1 MRRSSRSAA
10 IRSCFVL
17 WLVAAS
23 LSFPASAQ
31 LYTGS
36 ISGAVTDSSGAVLP
50 GAHVVAADVD
60 KGFKF
65 PGTTDGA
72 GHYLLRNI
80 PPATYNVSVEAAGF
94 EKERKD
100 GLVITI
106 NLNAEVNFTLKVGA
120 ASQTVEVK
128 TSAVELQTQDAVT
141 GQVIDRRAI
150 NNLPLVGRDVLQ
162 LTFLAPGIVSVAEA
176 SRNDEGFSG
185 VNFNSNGG
193 RNGTADVIMDGTS
206 ITNIEQNGGTNNVLR
221 NPPVDSI
228 EEFKVQQT
236 NFSAEFGFAGGTV
249 INAVTRSGSN
259 EFHGSLHEFWRN
271 QILDANDWF
280 SDATGVP
287 IQPLRRN
294 QFGGTFGGPIKKNKT
309 FFFFDYDGTRVRS
322 FTSNGGAVPTLC
334 ERGDASG
341 NCPIAAAHGGNAL
354 GDFEETCTQGT
365 DPVSGAP
372 LIFNASGQCIS
383 TSPGAGE
390 TALQGGAA
398 GQLWDP
404 FSGLSTVNTTGR
416 FSTRQTFVPFNN
428 LSTYSSSGLPGG
440 PGNLVDPLAAKLF
453 LLFPKPNL
461 ANSTPTNEGGSN
473 FSFSGVSPSSD
484 NTFDIKIDH
493 HFNDRNL
500 VSVKYSQDNFSS
512 NSPNCY
518 GDFADPCSV
527 SGPTTGHTY
536 LLAVNYTKTFSPNLL
551 MNVAYGGSRN
561 FSFTQGIGAN
571 LGSSQFQSDLNN
583 LFSLPGQTCS
593 ITAPS
598 VAACFG
604 AAGLEELPANLFNA
618 VPNISVGN
626 SNGGNGTYNSPGI
639 SGTFFAIRQGQDT
652 QSVADTVS
660 WLHGKHEF
668 KFGGETRLAQDNFVQ
683 PGAPAGQFNFSYYG
697 TAQFTDAGIDGTN
710 STGAPADGGD
720 DMASMLV
727 GVGDPTNGT
736 PPPAGCFNGTG
747 GCFRGFN
754 NSVSTQ
760 NWRYAGFV
768 NDNFHATPKLTLNL
782 GLRYELSMPRTERFN
797 RMEYLDPGKLS
808 AIQYNPAQ
816 LAMVN
821 SFNSTPLECVTY
833 NPCVGG
839 NPATT
844 PTALGIPSPTVLHG
858 AEVFVGTNGASRYNY
873 NPYYKGIQPRFGF
886 AWQLPNN
893 LGVVRGG
900 YGIFYD
906 APRSAAS
913 GTGPVGWDGFDIQPP
928 WITTNQS
935 AANVANQIPCGRLS
949 NPNANPTTGCNTPN
963 VTFPTPPGNTLGAFN
978 NLGFSANGPIPII
991 NSRIPYEQSW
1001 SLGIQKELPAKIL
1014 LDMNYIG
1021 KKGTHLYEGGFNT
1034 LQLLPRAFEQAALS
1048 GKLSPT
1054 DLAAIN
1060 GLSVANPFASPT
1072 PATCTSP
1079 TDPNYI
1085 CDPTSGEGSLVP
1097 QIGAT
1102 QLLSPFPQFAGF
1114 GGDAFPTA
1122 DSSYDALQV
1131 RAERAFANGLEFLVT
1146 YTWSKSIDNSS
1157 FQDFSNQFLG
1167 NGGGA
1172 ASRQDPYNPRG
1183 DRAVSVFD
1191 IPQVFQ
1197 VSYVYE
1203 LPIGRDKAFGSSMS
1217 PILNA
1222 IVGGWQTSGI
1232 WTVSDGRPLTLN
1244 GSVSAIPTYGQR
1256 PNLSAPL
1263 QRSSTSYQSLVN
1275 GLPNTSQAASYFSNP
1290 GVLSVPPAFTF
1301 GNAPRTTTSVLTPG
1315 TRNAELALFKE
1326 FPIARVHE
1334 GMRVEFRAEA
1344 TNALNHPQ
1352 FKAPNTD
1359 AASGTFG
1366 QIVPGG
1372 GFSPGSGLVTINSPR
1387 ELQLGLK
1394 VYF

>member
-1 MRRSSRSAA
+1 MSRSEGLLAVRSSLV
-10 IRSCFVL
+10 ICLVL
-17 WLVAAS
+17 AFCLP
-23 LSFPASAQ
+23 PASAQ

-36 ISGAVTDSSGAVLP
+36 IAGTVTDPSGAVVP
-50 GAHVVAADVD
+50 GAHIIATDVD

-72 GHYLLRNI
+72 GRYLLRNI
-80 PPATYNVSVEAAGF
+80 PPATYYVSVEASGF
-94 EKERKD
+94 VRQRKD
-100 GLVITI
+100 GVVITV
-106 NLNAEVNFTLKVGA
+106 NLNATVNFSLTVGA
-120 ASQTVEVK
+120 ASTTVEVK
-128 TSAVELQTQDAVT
+128 ASGVELQTQDAVT

-150 NNLPLVGRDVLQ
+150 NNLPLVGRDALQ

-176 SRNDEGFSG
+176 GHNDEGFSG

-193 RNGTADVIMDGTS
+193 RNGTADVLMDGTS

-221 NPPVDSI
+221 APPVDSI

-280 SDATGVP
+280 SDATGTP
-287 IQPLRRN
+287 KQPLRRN

-322 FTSNGGAVPTLC
+322 FTSSSGAVPTLC
-334 ERGDASG
+334 ERGDPSG

-354 GDFEETCTQGT
+354 GDFEETCTSQGFT
-365 DPVSGAP
+365 FDNTGLCSDPS
-372 LIFNASGQCIS
+372 
-383 TSPGAGE
+383 
-390 TALQGGAA
+390 
-398 GQLWDP
+398 GQLWDS
-404 FSGLSTVNTTGR
+404 FSGVSSNGVGGNGH
-416 FSTRQTFVPFNN
+416 FATRQTFIPFNN
-428 LSTYSSSGLPGG
+428 LSTYTSAGLPGG
-440 PGNLVDPLAAKLF
+440 PGNLIDPLAQRLF

-461 ANSTPTNEGGSN
+461 ATSTPTNQGGSN
-473 FSFSGVSPSSD
+473 FSFAGVNPSSD

-500 VSVKYSQDNFSS
+500 LSIKYSQDNSS
-512 NSPNCY
+512 GNSPSCY

-527 SGPTTGHTY
+527 AGPTLSRTH
-536 LLAVNYTKTFSPNLL
+536 LLAVNYTKTFSSNLL
-551 MNVAYGGSRN
+551 MNLAFGGSRN
-561 FSFTQGIGAN
+561 FSYGGQGIGAN
-571 LGSSQFQSDLNN
+571 IGSSKFQSDLNS
-583 LFSLPGQTCS
+583 LFSLPGQSCN

-598 VAACFG
+598 ASACFG
-604 AAGLEELPANLFNA
+604 AAGLEEPGALFNA
-618 VPNISVGN
+618 VPNIVLG
-626 SNGGNGTYNSPGI
+626 GTYNSLGL
-639 SGTFFAIRQGQDT
+639 SGTFFVIRQGQNT
-652 QSVADTVS
+652 GSVADTVS

-668 KFGGETRLAQDNFVQ
+668 KFGGEMRVAQDNYVQ
-683 PGAPAGQFNFSYYG
+683 PGAPAGQFNFSYIG
-697 TAQFTDAGIDGTN
+697 TAQFSDAGNDGTN
-710 STGAPADGGD
+710 NNGAPADGGD
-720 DMASMLV
+720 DLASLLA

-736 PPPAGCFNGTG
+736 PPPSGCFNGTG

-754 NSVSTQ
+754 NYVSTQ

-768 NDNFHATPKLTLNL
+768 NDTFHATSKLTLNL
-782 GLRYELSMPRTERFN
+782 GLRYELSLPRTERFN
-797 RMEYLDPGKLS
+797 RMESLDPAMLS
-808 AIQYNPAQ
+808 AIQYNPTQ
-816 LAMVN
+816 LNMIN
-821 SFNSTPLECVTY
+821 NFNATPLVCITY

-844 PTALGIPSPTVLHG
+844 PNALGIPSPTVLHG
-858 AEVFVGTNGASRYNY
+858 GEVFAGQKGASRYTY
-873 NPYYKGIQPRFGF
+873 NPYYKGVQPRFGF

-906 APRSAAS
+906 APRSAVS
-913 GTGPVGWDGFDIQPP
+913 GTGPVGFDGFDIQPP
-928 WITTNQS
+928 WITVDES
-935 AANVANQIPCGRLS
+935 AANVNNQIPCGRLS
-949 NPNANPTTGCNTPN
+949 NPNANPSLGCNTTN
-963 VTFPTPPGNTLGAFN
+963 VVFPTPPGSALGAFN

-991 NSRIPYEQSW
+991 NSKIPYEQSW
-1001 SLGIQKELPAKIL
+1001 SLGIQKELPSKIL
-1014 LDMNYIG
+1014 FEMNYIG

-1034 LQLLPRAFEQAALS
+1034 LQLLPRTFEKAVLSGALS
-1048 GKLSPT
+1048 PS
-1054 DLAAIN
+1054 DVNAIN

-1085 CDPTSGEGSLVP
+1085 CNPTSGEGSLVS

-1122 DSSYDALQV
+1122 DSTYEALQV
-1131 RAERAFANGLEFLVT
+1131 RAERSFANGLEFLAT

-1172 ASRQDPYNPRG
+1172 ASRQDPYSPRG

-1203 LPIGRDKAFGSSMS
+1203 LPIGRGKALGNNLNS
-1217 PILNA
+1217 ILNT

-1232 WTVSDGRPLTLN
+1232 WTISDGRPLTLSQEG
-1244 GSVSAIPTYGQR
+1244 GSNTPIPTYGER

-1263 QRSSTSYQSLVN
+1263 QRSSTSYQQLVN
-1275 GLPNTSQAASYFSNP
+1275 GLPNTGQGASYFANP
-1290 GVLSVPPAFTF
+1290 NALSVAPDFTF
-1301 GNAPRTTTSVLTPG
+1301 GNAPRTTTSVLSPG

-1326 FPIARVHE
+1326 FPLTRVRE
-1334 GMRVEFRAEA
+1334 GMRLEFRAEA

-1352 FKAPNTD
+1352 FKAPDTNVRH
-1359 AASGTFG
+1359 GTYG
-1366 QIVPGG
+1366 QIVPGNNG
-1372 GFSPGSGLVTINSPR
+1372 VTLSSAR

>member
-1 MRRSSRSAA
+1 MRRSLWSAA
-10 IRSCFVL
+10 RRSSFVVC
-17 WLVAAS
+17 LVVGS
-23 LSFPASAQ
+23 LTPFANAQ

-36 ISGAVTDSSGAVLP
+36 IAGTVTDASGAVVP
-50 GAHVVAADVD
+50 GAHVVATDVD

-65 PGTTDGA
+65 QGTTDGA
-72 GHYLLRNI
+72 GRYLLRNI
-80 PPATYNVSVEAAGF
+80 PPATYNVSAEAAGF
-94 EKERKD
+94 ERERKD
-100 GLVITI
+100 GVVITI
-106 NLNAEVNFTLKVGA
+106 NLNAEVNFSVRVGA

-128 TSAVELQTQDAVT
+128 ASGVALQTQDAVT

-176 SRNDEGFSG
+176 SRSDEGFSG

-193 RNGTADVIMDGTS
+193 RNGTADVLMDGTS

-221 NPPVDSI
+221 NPPVDSV

-259 EFHGSLHEFWRN
+259 AFHGSLHEFWRN

-309 FFFFDYDGTRVRS
+309 FFFFDYDGTRIRS
-322 FTSNGGAVPTLC
+322 FTSSGGSVPTLC
-334 ERGDASG
+334 ERGDPSG
-341 NCPIAAAHGGNAL
+341 NCPFAAGGNAL
-354 GDFEETCTQGT
+354 GDFEETCTQGA

-372 LIFNASGQCIS
+372 LTFNASGQCIS

-390 TALQGGAA
+390 TALQGGAS

-404 FSGLSTVNTTGR
+404 YSGQSTVNTTGR
-416 FSTRQTFVPFNN
+416 FSTRQAFVPFNN
-428 LSTYSSSGLPGG
+428 LSGYTSAGLPGG
-440 PGNLVDPLAAKLF
+440 QGNLIDPLAAKMF

-461 ANSTPTNEGGSN
+461 ATSTPTFQGGTN
-473 FSFSGVSPSSD
+473 FSFAGVSPGSD
-484 NTFDIKIDH
+484 NTFDIKVDH
-493 HFNDRNL
+493 HFNDRNV
-500 VSVKYSQDNFSS
+500 VSVKYSQDNNSG

-518 GDFADPCSV
+518 GNFADPCSV
-527 SGPTTGHTY
+527 SGPALSRTH
-536 LLAVNYTKTFSPNLL
+536 LLAVNYTRTFSPNLL
-551 MNVAYGGSRN
+551 NNFAYGGSRN
-561 FSFTQGIGAN
+561 FAYGGEGIGAN
-571 LGSSQFQSDLNN
+571 VGFSQFQTDLNN
-583 LFSLPGQTCS
+583 LFSLPGQTCN
-593 ITAPS
+593 IAAPS
-598 VAACFG
+598 ATACYG
-604 AAGLEELPANLFNA
+604 AAGLEEPGTLFNA
-618 VPNISVGN
+618 VPNIVLS
-626 SNGGNGTYNSPGI
+626 GTYSSLGL
-639 SGTFFAIRQGQDT
+639 SGTFFIIRQGQNT

-668 KFGGETRLAQDNFVQ
+668 KFGGETRVAQDNYVQ
-683 PGAPAGQFNFSYYG
+683 PGAPAGQFNFSYNG

-710 STGAPADGGD
+710 GTGAPADGGD
-720 DMASMLV
+720 DLASMLV

-754 NSVSTQ
+754 NYVSTQ
-760 NWRYAGFV
+760 NWRYAGFI
-768 NDNFHATPKLTLNL
+768 NDNFHATSKLTLNL
-782 GLRYELSMPRTERFN
+782 GVRYELSLPRTERFN
-797 RMEYLDPGKLS
+797 RMESLDPSIPS
-808 AIQYNPAQ
+808 AIQYNAAQ
-816 LAMVN
+816 LAMIN
-821 SFNSTPLECVTY
+821 TFNNTDLVTG
-833 NPCVGG
+833 VLGG
-839 NPATT
+839 PKSPN
-844 PTALGIPSPTVLHG
+844 ALGIPSPTVLFG
-858 AEVFVGTNGASRYNY
+858 GEVFAGRNGASRYTY

-886 AWQLPNN
+886 AWQLPHN

-913 GTGPVGWDGFDIQPP
+913 GTGPVGFDGFDIQPP
-928 WITTNQS
+928 WITVDQS
-935 AANVANQIPCGRLS
+935 AANVANQVPCGRLS
-949 NPNANPTTGCNTPN
+949 NPNANPSLGCNVTN
-963 VTFPTPPGNTLGAFN
+963 VGFPTPPGSTLGAFN
-978 NLGFSANGPIPII
+978 NVGFSANGPIPII
-991 NSRIPYEQSW
+991 NSKIPYEQTW
-1001 SLGIQKELPAKIL
+1001 SLGIQKELPSKIL

-1034 LQLLPRAFEQAALS
+1034 LQLLPRAFEKLALS
-1048 GKLSPT
+1048 GALSPS
-1054 DLAAIN
+1054 DLATIN
-1060 GLSVANPFASPT
+1060 SDTAANPFASPT

-1085 CDPTSGEGSLVP
+1085 CDPTSGEGSLVS
-1097 QIGAT
+1097 QMGAV
-1102 QLLSPFPQFAGF
+1102 QLLSPYPQFAGF

-1131 RAERAFANGLEFLVT
+1131 RAERPFANGLEFLVT

-1157 FQDFSNQFLG
+1157 FQDYSNQFLG

-1172 ASRQDPYNPRG
+1172 SSRQDPYNPRG

-1197 VSYVYE
+1197 VSYEYE
-1203 LPIGRDKAFGSSMS
+1203 LPIGRGKALGAGMNSV
-1217 PILNA
+1217 LNT

-1232 WTVSDGRPLTLN
+1232 WTVSDGRPLTLT
-1244 GSVSAIPTYGQR
+1244 GSRNSIPTYGQR

-1263 QRSSTSYQSLVN
+1263 QRSSTSYQALIN
-1275 GLPNTSQAASYFSNP
+1275 GLPNTSPNASYFSNP
-1290 GVLSVPPAFTF
+1290 NVLSVPPDFTF

-1326 FPIARVHE
+1326 FPLTRLREGARL
-1334 GMRVEFRAEA
+1334 EFRAEA

-1352 FKAPNTD
+1352 FKAPNSN
-1359 AASGTFG
+1359 AASGTYG

>member
-1 MRRSSRSAA
+1 MRDSSSLQAVRFSVFLCLVLA
-10 IRSCFVL
+10 SCVL
-17 WLVAAS
+17 
-23 LSFPASAQ
+23 PASAQ

-36 ISGAVTDSSGAVLP
+36 ISGIVTDSSGAVVP
-50 GAHVVAADVD
+50 GVHVAATDLD
-60 KGFKF
+60 KGFAF
-65 PGTTDGA
+65 PGTTDGS
-72 GHYLLRNI
+72 GHYSLRNI
-80 PPATYNVSVEAAGF
+80 PPGTYKVSAEAGGF
-94 EKERKD
+94 QSELRT
-100 GLVITI
+100 GVVITV
-106 NLNAEVNFTLKVGA
+106 NLNAEINFSLKVGA
-120 ASQTVEVK
+120 PSQTVEVK
-128 TSAVELQTQDAVT
+128 ESGVELQTQDAVT

-150 NNLPLVGRDVLQ
+150 NNLPLVDRDALR
-162 LTFLAPGIVSVAEA
+162 LTFLAPGVVSVAEA
-176 SRNDEGFSG
+176 GHNDEGGTG

-193 RNGTADVIMDGTS
+193 RNSTADFLMDGTS

-249 INAVTRSGSN
+249 INAVTRSGTN
-259 EFHGSLHEFWRN
+259 AFHGSLHEFWRN

-280 SDATGVP
+280 SDATGTP

-294 QFGGTFGGPIKKNKT
+294 QFGGTFGGPIIKNKT
-309 FFFFDYDGTRVRS
+309 FFFFDYDGLRLRS

-334 ERGDASG
+334 QRGDPSG
-341 NCPIAAAHGGNAL
+341 NCPVAAAHGGNAL
-354 GDFEETCTQGT
+354 GDFEETCTSQGFSFDNT
-365 DPVSGAP
+365 GLCSDPS
-372 LIFNASGQCIS
+372 
-383 TSPGAGE
+383 
-390 TALQGGAA
+390 

-404 FSGLSTVNTTGR
+404 FSGSSTVNTTGR
-416 FSTRQTFVPFNN
+416 FATRQTFIPFNN
-428 LSTYSSSGLPGG
+428 LSTYTTAGLPGG
-440 PGNLVDPLAAKLF
+440 AGNLIDPLAAKLL

-461 ANSTPTNEGGSN
+461 ASSTPTNEGGSN
-473 FSFSGVSPSSD
+473 FSFAGVNPSSD
-484 NTFDIKIDH
+484 NTFDIKVDH

-500 VSVKYSQDNFSS
+500 LSVKYSQDNFSA
-512 NSPNCY
+512 NSANCY

-527 SGPTTGHTY
+527 SGPVTSRTH
-536 LLAVNYTKTFSPNLL
+536 LLAVNYTKTFNAKLL
-551 MNVAYGGSRN
+551 MNITYGGSRN
-561 FSFTQGIGAN
+561 FTYGGQGIGAN
-571 LGSSQFQSDLNN
+571 VGFSQFQKDLDN
-583 LFSLPGQTCS
+583 LFSLPGQNCD
-593 ITAPS
+593 IAAPS
-598 VAACFG
+598 AGACFG
-604 AAGLEELPANLFNA
+604 AAGLEEPGQLFNA
-618 VPNISVGN
+618 VPNIVLA
-626 SNGGNGTYNSPGI
+626 GTYGSPGL
-639 SGTFFAIRQGQDT
+639 SGTFFVIRQGQDT

-668 KFGGETRLAQDNFVQ
+668 KFGGETRVARDNYVQ
-683 PGAPAGQFNFSYYG
+683 PGAPAGQFNFSYIG
-697 TAQFTDAGIDGTN
+697 TAQFSDAGNDGTN
-710 STGAPADGGD
+710 NNGAPADGGD
-720 DMASMLV
+720 DLASMLV

-736 PPPAGCFNGTG
+736 PPPSGCFNGTG

-754 NSVSTQ
+754 NFVSTQ

-768 NDNFHATPKLTLNL
+768 NDTFHATSKLTLNL
-782 GLRYELSMPRTERFN
+782 GLRYELSLPRTERFN
-797 RMEYLDPGKLS
+797 RMESLDPSKPA
-808 AIQYNPAQ
+808 AIQYNASQ
-816 LAMVN
+816 LAMIN
-821 SFNSTPLECVTY
+821 TFNNTPLVA
-833 NPCVGG
+833 G

-844 PTALGIPSPTVLHG
+844 PNTLGIPSPTVLRG
-858 AEVFVGTNGASRYNY
+858 AEVFAGVNGASRYTY
-873 NPYYKGIQPRFGF
+873 NPFYKGIQPRFGF
-886 AWQLPNN
+886 AWQLPHN

-906 APRSAAS
+906 APRSAVS
-913 GTGPVGWDGFDIQPP
+913 GTGPVGFDGFDIQPP

-949 NPNANPTTGCNTPN
+949 NPNANPSLGCNVTN
-963 VTFPTPPGNTLGAFN
+963 VAFPTPPGSALGAFN

-991 NSRIPYEQSW
+991 NSKIPYEQSW
-1001 SLGIQKELPAKIL
+1001 SLGIQKQLPAKIL

-1034 LQLLPRAFEQAALS
+1034 LQLLPRTFEKAVLS
-1048 GKLSPT
+1048 GALSPT
-1054 DLAAIN
+1054 DIATIN

-1072 PATCTSP
+1072 PATCTSL

-1085 CDPTSGEGSLVP
+1085 CNPTSGEGSQVA

-1131 RAERAFANGLEFLVT
+1131 RAERSFANGLEFLFT

-1203 LPIGRDKAFGSSMS
+1203 LPIGRGKALGGNMN
-1217 PILNA
+1217 PILNT

-1232 WTVSDGRPLTLN
+1232 VTISDGRPLTLT
-1244 GSVSAIPTYGQR
+1244 GSHASIPTYGQR

-1263 QRSSTSYQSLVN
+1263 QRSSTSYQHLVN
-1275 GLPNTSQAASYFSNP
+1275 GLAAPTASYFANP
-1290 GVLSVPPAFTF
+1290 NALSVPPDFTF
-1301 GNAPRTTTSVLTPG
+1301 GNAPRTTTSVLSPG

-1326 FPIARVHE
+1326 FPMERVHE
-1334 GMRVEFRAEA
+1334 GMRIEFRAEA

-1352 FKAPNTD
+1352 FKAPNTN
-1359 AASGTFG
+1359 AASGTYG
-1366 QIVPGG
+1366 QIVQ
-1372 GFSPGSGLVTINSPR
+1372 GSNGVTLSSAR

>member
-1 MRRSSRSAA
+1 MRDSSRLLAVRFSVVLCLVLA
-10 IRSCFVL
+10 SCVL
-17 WLVAAS
+17 PV
-23 LSFPASAQ
+23 SAQ

-36 ISGAVTDSSGAVLP
+36 IGGAVTDPSGAVVP
-50 GAHVVAADVD
+50 RARVVATDVD
-60 KGFKF
+60 KGFAF
-65 PGTTDGA
+65 PGTTDSA
-72 GHYLLRNI
+72 GRYLLRNI

-94 EKERKD
+94 EKQRKD
-100 GLVITI
+100 GVVITV
-106 NLNAEVNFTLKVGA
+106 NLNAEVSFTLKVGSP
-120 ASQTVEVK
+120 SQTVEVK
-128 TSAVELQTQDAVT
+128 ASGVELQTQDAVT
-141 GQVIDRRAI
+141 GQVIDRREI

-176 SRNDEGFSG
+176 SRSDEGFTG

-193 RNGTADVIMDGTS
+193 RNGTADVLMDGTS

-259 EFHGSLHEFWRN
+259 QFHGSLHEFWRN

-280 SDATGVP
+280 SNATGVP

-294 QFGGTFGGPIKKNKT
+294 QFGGTFGGPIKKNRT
-309 FFFFDYDGTRVRS
+309 FFFFDYDGTRIRS
-322 FTSNGGAVPTLC
+322 FTSSGGAVPTLC

-341 NCPIAAAHGGNAL
+341 NCPIAAANGGNAL

-372 LIFNASGQCIS
+372 LVFNASGQCVS
-383 TSPGAGE
+383 TLPGAGE
-390 TALQGGAA
+390 TALSGGAS

-404 FSGLSTVNTTGR
+404 FSGASTVNTPPNFR
-416 FSTRQTFVPFNN
+416 FATRQTFVPFNN
-428 LSTYSSSGLPGG
+428 LSTYTSGGLAGG
-440 PGNLVDPLAAKLF
+440 PGNLIDPLAAKLF

-461 ANSTPTNEGGSN
+461 ASSTPTFQGGTN
-473 FSFSGVSPSSD
+473 FSFAGVTPSSD

-493 HFNDRNL
+493 HFNDRNSL
-500 VSVKYSQDNFSS
+500 SVKYSQDNSS
-512 NSPNCY
+512 GNSPNCY

-527 SGPTTGHTY
+527 AGPTLSRTH
-536 LLAVNYTKTFSPNLL
+536 LLAVNYTRTFSANVL
-551 MNVAYGGSRN
+551 MNLSFGGSRN
-561 FSFTQGIGAN
+561 FNYGGEGIGAN
-571 LGSSQFQSDLNN
+571 IGASKFQADLNN

-598 VAACFG
+598 PTTCFG
-604 AAGLEELPANLFNA
+604 AAGLEEPGTLFNA
-618 VPNISVGN
+618 VPNIVLA
-626 SNGGNGTYNSPGI
+626 GTYSSLGL
-639 SGTFFAIRQGQDT
+639 SGTFFVIRQGQDT
-652 QSVADTVS
+652 GSVADTVS

-668 KFGGETRLAQDNFVQ
+668 KFGGEARVAQDNYVQ
-683 PGAPAGQFNFSYYG
+683 PGAPAGQFNFTYIG
-697 TAQFTDAGIDGTN
+697 TAQFSDAGIDGTN
-710 STGAPADGGD
+710 SNGAPADGGD
-720 DMASMLV
+720 DLASMLA
-727 GVGDPTNGT
+727 GVGDPTNGA
-736 PPPAGCFNGTG
+736 PPPSGCFNGTG

-754 NSVSTQ
+754 NYVSTQ

-768 NDNFHATPKLTLNL
+768 NDNFHATSKLTLNL
-782 GLRYELSMPRTERFN
+782 GLRYELSLPRTERFN
-797 RMEYLDPGKLS
+797 RMEYLDPGMLS
-808 AIQYNPAQ
+808 PIQYNAAQ
-816 LAMVN
+816 LAIVN
-821 SFNSTPLECVTY
+821 SFNSTPLV
-833 NPCVGG
+833 PG

-844 PTALGIPSPTVLHG
+844 PNALGIPSPTVLHG
-858 AEVFVGTNGASRYNY
+858 GEVFVGINGHSRYNY

-906 APRSAAS
+906 APRSAVS

-935 AANVANQIPCGRLS
+935 AANVANQVPCGRLS
-949 NPNANPTTGCNTPN
+949 NPNANPSIGCNTNN
-963 VTFPTPPGNTLGAFN
+963 VVFPTPPGSSLGAFN

-991 NSRIPYEQSW
+991 NSKIPYEQSW
-1001 SLGIQKELPAKIL
+1001 SLGIQKELPSKIL
-1014 LDMNYIG
+1014 LDMNYVG

-1034 LQLLPRAFEQAALS
+1034 LQLLPRAFEKAVLSGALS
-1048 GKLSPT
+1048 PSDIAT
-1054 DLAAIN
+1054 IN
-1060 GLSVANPFASPT
+1060 SDSWANPFASPT

-1097 QIGAT
+1097 QMGAT

-1131 RAERAFANGLEFLVT
+1131 RAERSFANGLEFLAT

-1197 VSYVYE
+1197 VSYEYE
-1203 LPIGRDKAFGSSMS
+1203 LPIGRDKALGSNLN
-1217 PILNA
+1217 PILNT

-1232 WTVSDGRPLTLN
+1232 WTISDGRPLTLTGTN
-1244 GSVSAIPTYGQR
+1244 AAIPTYGQR

-1263 QRSSTSYQSLVN
+1263 HRSSTSYQDLVN
-1275 GLPNTSQAASYFSNP
+1275 GLPNTGQTASYFSNP
-1290 GVLSVPPAFTF
+1290 GALSLTLQDQFTF

-1326 FPIARVHE
+1326 FPMTRVRE

-1352 FKAPNTD
+1352 FKAPNTNV
-1359 AASGTFG
+1359 ASGTYG

>member
-1 MRRSSRSAA
+1 MRRSSRLLAVRSSVVHCLVLASCVLPAA
-10 IRSCFVL
+10 
-17 WLVAAS
+17 
-23 LSFPASAQ
+23 AQ

-36 ISGAVTDSSGAVLP
+36 IAGAVTDPSGAVVP
-50 GAHVVAADVD
+50 GAHVVATDVD
-60 KGFKF
+60 KGFAF
-65 PGTTDGA
+65 PGITDGA
-72 GHYLLRNI
+72 GRYLLRSI

-94 EKERKD
+94 KKQRKD
-100 GLVITI
+100 GLIITV
-106 NLNAEVNFTLKVGA
+106 NLNATVNFSLTVGA

-128 TSAVELQTQDAVT
+128 ASGVELQTQDAVT

-162 LTFLAPGIVSVAEA
+162 LTFLAPGIVPVAEA
-176 SRNDEGFSG
+176 SHNDEGGTG
-185 VNFNSNGG
+185 VNFNGNGG
-193 RNGTADVIMDGTS
+193 RNSTADFLMDGTS
-206 ITNIEQNGGTNNVLR
+206 ITNIEQNSGTNNVLR
-221 NPPVDSI
+221 NPPVDSV

-259 EFHGSLHEFWRN
+259 QFHGSLHEFWRN

-309 FFFFDYDGTRVRS
+309 FFFFDYDGTRIRS
-322 FTSNGGAVPTLC
+322 FTSNSGGVPTLC
-334 ERGDASG
+334 ERGDPSG
-341 NCPIAAAHGGNAL
+341 NCPVAATLGGNSL

-372 LIFNASGQCIS
+372 LAFNARGQCIS
-383 TSPGAGE
+383 TNPGMGE
-390 TALQGGAA
+390 TALQGGAS

-416 FSTRQTFVPFNN
+416 FATRQAFIPFNN
-428 LSTYSSSGLPGG
+428 LSAYTSAGLPGG
-440 PGNLVDPLAAKLF
+440 PGNLIDPLAAKLF

-461 ANSTPTNEGGSN
+461 ANSTPTFEGGSN
-473 FSFSGVSPSSD
+473 FSFAGVSPSSD

-500 VSVKYSQDNFSS
+500 LSVKYSQDNFSS
-512 NSPNCY
+512 NNPNCY
-518 GDFADPCSV
+518 GNFADPCSV

-536 LLAVNYTKTFSPNLL
+536 LLAVNYTKTFTPNLL
-551 MNVAYGGSRN
+551 MNLSYGGSRN
-561 FSFTQGIGAN
+561 FSYTQGIGAN
-571 LGSSQFQSDLNN
+571 IGFSQFQSDLNN
-583 LFSLPGQTCS
+583 LFSLPGQTCN

-598 VAACFG
+598 AAACFG

-639 SGTFFAIRQGQDT
+639 SGTFFVIRQGQDT
-652 QSVADTVS
+652 QSLADTVS

-736 PPPAGCFNGTG
+736 PPPPGCFNGTG

-754 NSVSTQ
+754 NVVSTQ

-768 NDNFHATPKLTLNL
+768 NDNFHATSKLTLNL
-782 GLRYELSMPRTERFN
+782 GLRYELSMPRTERYN

-816 LAMVN
+816 LAIVN
-821 SFNSTPLECVTY
+821 SFNSTPLV
-833 NPCVGG
+833 PG

-844 PTALGIPSPTVLHG
+844 PIALGIPSPTILHG
-858 AEVFVGTNGASRYNY
+858 SEVFVGINGASRYSY

-886 AWQLPNN
+886 AWQLPDN
-893 LGVVRGG
+893 LGVLRGG

-949 NPNANPTTGCNTPN
+949 NPNTNPSLGCNATN
-963 VTFPTPPGNTLGAFN
+963 VVFPTPPGSTLGAFN

-991 NSRIPYEQSW
+991 NSKIPYEQSW
-1001 SLGIQKELPAKIL
+1001 SIGIQKQLPSKIL
-1014 LDMNYIG
+1014 FDMNYIG

-1034 LQLLPRAFEQAALS
+1034 LQLLGRPFEQAALS
-1048 GKLSPT
+1048 GALSP
-1054 DLAAIN
+1054 AEIN
-1060 GLSVANPFASPT
+1060 TINSDSWANPFASPN

-1079 TDPNYI
+1079 TNPNYI

-1122 DSSYDALQV
+1122 DSTYEALQV
-1131 RAERAFANGLEFLVT
+1131 RAERSFANGLEFLAT

-1157 FQDFSNQFLG
+1157 FQDYSNEFLG

-1172 ASRQDPYNPRG
+1172 QSRQDPYNPRG

-1197 VSYVYE
+1197 VSYEYE
-1203 LPIGRDKAFGSSMS
+1203 LPIGRDKALGGSMN

-1232 WTVSDGRPLTLN
+1232 WTISDGRPLTLT

-1263 QRSSTSYQSLVN
+1263 RRSSTSYQNLVN
-1275 GLPNTSQAASYFSNP
+1275 GLPNTAQTASYFSNP

-1326 FPIARVHE
+1326 FPMTRVHE

-1352 FKAPNTD
+1352 FKAPDAN
-1359 AASGTFG
+1359 AASGTYG
-1366 QIVPGG
+1366 QIAPGG
-1372 GFSPGSGLVTINSPR
+1372 GFSPGSGAVTINSPR

>member
-1 MRRSSRSAA
+1 MRSSWSAA
-10 IRSCFVL
+10 IRFSFVL
-17 WLVAAS
+17 WLVVAS
-23 LSFPASAQ
+23 LRLPARAQ

-36 ISGAVTDSSGAVLP
+36 ISGTVTDSSGALVP
-50 GAHVVAADVD
+50 GAHVVATDVD
-60 KGFKF
+60 KGFAF
-65 PGTTDGA
+65 PGTTDSA
-72 GHYLLRNI
+72 GRYVLRSI
-80 PPATYNVSVEAAGF
+80 PPATYYVLVEDSGF
-94 EKERKD
+94 ERQRKD
-100 GLVITI
+100 GVVITV

-120 ASQTVEVK
+120 PSQTVEVK
-128 TSAVELQTQDAVT
+128 ASGVELQTQDAVT

-150 NNLPLVGRDVLQ
+150 NNLPLVGRDILQ

-193 RNGTADVIMDGTS
+193 RNGTADVLMDGTS

-221 NPPVDSI
+221 NPPVDSV

-259 EFHGSLHEFWRN
+259 QFHGSLHEFWRN

-280 SDATGVP
+280 SDATGTP

-309 FFFFDYDGTRVRS
+309 FFFFDYDGTRIRS
-322 FTSNGGAVPTLC
+322 FTSAGGAVPTLC
-334 ERGDASG
+334 QRGDASG

-372 LIFNASGQCIS
+372 LGFNASGQCIS
-383 TSPGAGE
+383 TNPGPGE
-390 TALQGGAA
+390 TALAGGAS

-404 FSGLSTVNTTGR
+404 ISGLSTVNTTGR
-416 FSTRQTFVPFNN
+416 FATRQTFVPFNN
-428 LSTYSSSGLPGG
+428 LSAYTSVGLPGG
-440 PGNLVDPLAAKLF
+440 PGNLIDPLAAKLF
-453 LLFPKPNL
+453 QLFPKPNL
-461 ANSTPTNEGGSN
+461 ASSTPTFQGGTN
-473 FSFSGVSPSSD
+473 FSFAGVNPSSD
-484 NTFDIKIDH
+484 NTFDIKIDQ

-500 VSVKYSQDNFSS
+500 LSVKYSQDNSS
-512 NSPNCY
+512 GNSPNCY

-527 SGPTTGHTY
+527 AGPTLSRTH
-536 LLAVNYTKTFSPNLL
+536 LLAVNYTRTFSANLL
-551 MNVAYGGSRN
+551 MNLTYGGSRN
-561 FSFTQGIGAN
+561 FNYGGEGIGAN
-571 LGSSQFQSDLNN
+571 IGFSRFQADLNN
-583 LFSLPGQTCS
+583 LFSLPGQNCNV
-593 ITAPS
+593 TAPS
-598 VAACFG
+598 AAACFG
-604 AAGLEELPANLFNA
+604 AAGLEEAGTLFNA
-618 VPNISVGN
+618 VPNIVLA
-626 SNGGNGTYNSPGI
+626 GTYSSLGL
-639 SGTFFAIRQGQDT
+639 SGTFFVIRQGQDT
-652 QSVADTVS
+652 ESVADTVS

-668 KFGGETRLAQDNFVQ
+668 KFGGETRVARDNYVQ
-683 PGAPAGQFNFSYYG
+683 PGAPAGQFNFSYIG
-697 TAQFTDAGIDGTN
+697 TAQFSDAGIDGTN
-710 STGAPADGGD
+710 NNGAPADGGD
-720 DMASMLV
+720 DLASMLA

-736 PPPAGCFNGTG
+736 PPPSGCFNGTG

-754 NSVSTQ
+754 NFVSTQ

-768 NDNFHATPKLTLNL
+768 NDNFHATSKLTLNL
-782 GLRYELSMPRTERFN
+782 GLRYELSLPRTERFN
-797 RMEYLDPGKLS
+797 RMEYLDPSMLS

-821 SFNSTPLECVTY
+821 TFNSTPLVT
-833 NPCVGG
+833 G

-844 PTALGIPSPTVLHG
+844 PNALGIPSPTVLHG
-858 AEVFVGTNGASRYNY
+858 GEVFVGINGASRYNY
-873 NPYYKGIQPRFGF
+873 NPYYKGIQPRFGL
-886 AWQLPNN
+886 AWQLPHN

-906 APRSAAS
+906 APRSAVS

-935 AANVANQIPCGRLS
+935 AAAVANQIPCGRLS
-949 NPNANPTTGCNTPN
+949 NPNANPSLGCNTTN
-963 VTFPTPPGNTLGAFN
+963 VVFPTPPGSALGTFN
-978 NLGFSANGPIPII
+978 NLGFSANGPIPMI
-991 NSRIPYEQSW
+991 NSKIPYEQSW
-1001 SLGIQKELPAKIL
+1001 SLGIQKELPSKIL
-1014 LDMNYIG
+1014 LDMTYIG
-1021 KKGTHLYEGGFNT
+1021 KKGTHLYEGGFNS
-1034 LQLLPRAFEQAALS
+1034 LQLLGRPFEKAALS
-1048 GKLSPT
+1048 GALSPA
-1054 DLAAIN
+1054 DLATIN
-1060 GLSVANPFASPT
+1060 SDTVANPFASPN
-1072 PATCTSP
+1072 PATCTRP
-1079 TDPNYI
+1079 TDPNFI

-1097 QIGAT
+1097 QIGAV

-1131 RAERAFANGLEFLVT
+1131 RAERSFANGLEFLAT

-1157 FQDFSNQFLG
+1157 FQDYSNQFLG

-1172 ASRQDPYNPRG
+1172 SSRQDPYNPRG

-1197 VSYVYE
+1197 VSYEYE
-1203 LPIGRDKAFGSSMS
+1203 LPVGRAKALGGNMN
-1217 PILNA
+1217 PILNT
-1222 IVGGWQTSGI
+1222 ILGGWQTSGI
-1232 WTVSDGRPLTLN
+1232 WTISDGRPLTLT
-1244 GSVSAIPTYGQR
+1244 GSRNAIPTYGQR

-1263 QRSSTSYQSLVN
+1263 QRSSTSYQGLVN
-1275 GLPNTSQAASYFSNP
+1275 GLQNTAPGASYFANP
-1290 GVLSVPPAFTF
+1290 NALSVPPDFTF
-1301 GNAPRTTTSVLTPG
+1301 GNAPRTTTSVLSPG

-1326 FPIARVHE
+1326 FPMGKVHE
-1334 GMRVEFRAEA
+1334 GMRLEFRAEA

-1352 FKAPNTD
+1352 FRAPNAN
-1359 AASGTFG
+1359 AASGTYG
-1366 QIVPGG
+1366 QIAPSS

>member
-1 MRRSSRSAA
+1 MRDSSRILAVRFSVVLCLVLA
-10 IRSCFVL
+10 SCVL
-17 WLVAAS
+17 PV
-23 LSFPASAQ
+23 SAQ

-36 ISGAVTDSSGAVLP
+36 IAGAVTDPSGAVVP
-50 GAHVVAADVD
+50 GVHVVATDVD

-72 GHYLLRNI
+72 GHYLLRSI

-94 EKERKD
+94 EKQRKD
-100 GLVITI
+100 GLIITI
-106 NLNAEVNFTLKVGA
+106 NLNATVNFSLKVGA
-120 ASQTVEVK
+120 PSQTVEVK
-128 TSAVELQTQDAVT
+128 ASGVELQTQDAVT

-176 SRNDEGFSG
+176 SRSDEGFTG

-193 RNGTADVIMDGTS
+193 RNGTADVLMDGTS

-221 NPPVDSI
+221 NPPVDSV

-309 FFFFDYDGTRVRS
+309 FFFFDYDGTRIRS
-322 FTSNGGAVPTLC
+322 FTSSGGSVPTLC
-334 ERGDASG
+334 ERGDPSG

-354 GDFEETCTQGT
+354 GDFEEICTQGT

-372 LIFNASGQCIS
+372 LVFNASGQCIS

-390 TALQGGAA
+390 TALQGGAS

-404 FSGLSTVNTTGR
+404 FSGVSTVNTTGR
-416 FSTRQTFVPFNN
+416 FATRQRFVPFNN
-428 LSTYSSSGLPGG
+428 LSAYTTAGLPGTT
-440 PGNLVDPLAAKLF
+440 GNLIDPLAAKMF

-461 ANSTPTNEGGSN
+461 ATSTPTFQGGTN
-473 FSFSGVSPSSD
+473 FSFAGVSPGSD

-493 HFNDRNL
+493 HFNDRNRL
-500 VSVKYSQDNFSS
+500 SVKYSQDNSS
-512 NSPNCY
+512 GNSPNCY
-518 GDFADPCSV
+518 GNFADPCSV
-527 SGPTTGHTY
+527 SGPALSHTY
-536 LLAVNYTKTFSPNLL
+536 LLAVNYTRTFSPNLL
-551 MNVAYGGSRN
+551 MNFTYGGSRN
-561 FSFTQGIGAN
+561 FNYGGEGIGAN
-571 LGSSQFQSDLNN
+571 IGSSQFQSDLNN
-583 LFSLPGQTCS
+583 LFSLPGQSCS

-598 VAACFG
+598 AAACFG
-604 AAGLEELPANLFNA
+604 AAGLEEPGTLFNA
-618 VPNISVGN
+618 VPNIVLS
-626 SNGGNGTYNSPGI
+626 GTYSSLGL
-639 SGTFFAIRQGQDT
+639 SGTFFVIRQGQNT
-652 QSVADTVS
+652 QTVADTVS

-668 KFGGETRLAQDNFVQ
+668 KFGGETRVAQDNYVQ
-683 PGAPAGQFNFSYYG
+683 PGAPAGQFNFSYNG
-697 TAQFTDAGIDGTN
+697 TAQFSDAGIDGTN
-710 STGAPADGGD
+710 NNGAPADGGD
-720 DMASMLV
+720 DLASMLA
-727 GVGDPTNGT
+727 GVGDPTNGA

-754 NSVSTQ
+754 NYVSTQ

-768 NDNFHATPKLTLNL
+768 NDNFHATSKLTVNL
-782 GLRYELSMPRTERFN
+782 GLRYELSLPRTERFN
-797 RMEYLDPGKLS
+797 RMESLDPGMLS

-816 LAMVN
+816 LAMIN
-821 SFNSTPLECVTY
+821 SFNSTPLV
-833 NPCVGG
+833 PG

-844 PTALGIPSPTVLHG
+844 PNALGIPSPTTLHG
-858 AEVFVGTNGASRYNY
+858 GEVFAGQNGASRYTY

-906 APRSAAS
+906 APRSAVS
-913 GTGPVGWDGFDIQPP
+913 GTGPVGFDGFDIQPP
-928 WITTNQS
+928 WITVNQS
-935 AANVANQIPCGRLS
+935 AAKVANQIPCGRLS
-949 NPNANPTTGCNTPN
+949 NPNANPNTGCNVTN
-963 VTFPTPPGNTLGAFN
+963 VSFPTPPGSALGAFN

-991 NSRIPYEQSW
+991 NSKIPYEQSW
-1001 SLGIQKELPAKIL
+1001 SLGIQKELPSKIL

-1034 LQLLPRAFEQAALS
+1034 LQLLPRAFEKAALS
-1048 GKLSPT
+1048 GALSPSEIAT
-1054 DLAAIN
+1054 IN
-1060 GLSVANPFASPT
+1060 SDTWANPFASSNFPPFSPT
-1072 PATCTSP
+1072 PCGSP
-1079 TDPNYI
+1079 TNPNYI
-1085 CDPTSGEGSLVP
+1085 CDPTSGEGSIVP

-1122 DSSYDALQV
+1122 DSTYEALQV
-1131 RAERAFANGLEFLVT
+1131 RAERSFANGLEFLAT

-1157 FQDFSNQFLG
+1157 FQDYSNSFLG
-1167 NGGGA
+1167 NAGGNQF
-1172 ASRQDPYNPRG
+1172 RQDPYNPRG

-1191 IPQVFQ
+1191 IPQLFQ
-1197 VSYVYE
+1197 VSYEYE
-1203 LPIGRDKAFGSSMS
+1203 LPIGRGKAFGGSMN

-1232 WTVSDGRPLTLN
+1232 WTVSDGRPLTLS
-1244 GSVSAIPTYGQR
+1244 GSVASIPTYGQR

-1263 QRSSTSYQSLVN
+1263 QRSSTSYQHLVN
-1275 GLPNTSQAASYFSNP
+1275 GLPNTSQTASYFSNP
-1290 GVLSVPPAFTF
+1290 NVLSVPPAFTF

-1326 FPIARVHE
+1326 FPLTRVREGARL
-1334 GMRVEFRAEA
+1334 EFRAEA

-1352 FKAPNTD
+1352 FKAPNTN
-1359 AASGTFG
+1359 AASGTYG

>member
-1 MRRSSRSAA
+1 MPDSSGLLAVRFSVVLCLVLA
-10 IRSCFVL
+10 SCVL
-17 WLVAAS
+17 PAAS
-23 LSFPASAQ
+23 Q

-36 ISGAVTDSSGAVLP
+36 IAGAVTDPSGAVVP
-50 GAHVVAADVD
+50 GAHVVATDVD

-65 PGTTDGA
+65 TGTTDGA
-72 GHYLLRNI
+72 GHYLLRGI
-80 PPATYNVSVEAAGF
+80 PPATYNVSVQAAGF
-94 EKERKD
+94 EKQRKD
-100 GLVITI
+100 GLIITV
-106 NLNAEVNFTLKVGA
+106 NLNATVDFSLTVGA
-120 ASQTVEVK
+120 ASQTVDVK
-128 TSAVELQTQDAVT
+128 ASGVELQTQDAVT

-162 LTFLAPGIVSVAEA
+162 LTFLAPGILPVAEA
-176 SRNDEGFSG
+176 SHNDEGFSG
-185 VNFNSNGG
+185 VNFNGNGG
-193 RNGTADVIMDGTS
+193 RNGTADVLMDGTS
-206 ITNIEQNGGTNNVLR
+206 ITNIEQNSGTNNVLR
-221 NPPVDSI
+221 NPPVDSV

-309 FFFFDYDGTRVRS
+309 FFFFDYDGTRQRS

-334 ERGDASG
+334 ERGDPSG
-341 NCPIAAAHGGNAL
+341 VCPFAAANGGNAL
-354 GDFEETCTQGT
+354 GDFEETCTQQGGTFGTGT
-365 DPVSGAP
+365 DPATGNTFANVCQS
-372 LIFNASGQCIS
+372 
-383 TSPGAGE
+383 
-390 TALQGGAA
+390 GGALLSS

-416 FSTRQTFVPFNN
+416 FSTRQTPIPFNN
-428 LSTYSSSGLPGG
+428 LSNYTSAGLPGG
-440 PGNLVDPLAAKLF
+440 PGNLIDPLAAKLF

-461 ANSTPTNEGGSN
+461 VNSTPTNEGGSN
-473 FSFSGVSPSSD
+473 FSFAGVSPSSD

-500 VSVKYSQDNFSS
+500 LSVKYSQDNASS

-536 LLAVNYTKTFSPNLL
+536 LLAVNYTKTFSGNLL
-551 MNVAYGGSRN
+551 MNLAYGGSRN
-561 FSFTQGIGAN
+561 FSYTKGIGAN
-571 LGSSQFQSDLNN
+571 IGFNQFQSDLNN

-598 VAACFG
+598 AAACFG
-604 AAGLEELPANLFNA
+604 AAGLEEQPATLFNA
-618 VPNISVGN
+618 VPNIVLS
-626 SNGGNGTYNSPGI
+626 GTYSSPGI
-639 SGTFFAIRQGQDT
+639 SGTFFVIRQGQDT
-652 QSVADTVS
+652 QSLADTVS

-668 KFGGETRLAQDNFVQ
+668 KFGGETRLAQDNYVQ
-683 PGAPAGQFNFSYYG
+683 PGAPAGQFNFSYNG
-697 TAQFTDAGIDGTN
+697 TAEFSDAGIDGTN
-710 STGAPADGGD
+710 NNGAPADGGD
-720 DMASMLV
+720 DLASMLA

-736 PPPAGCFNGTG
+736 PPPSGCFNGTG

-754 NSVSTQ
+754 NVVSTQ

-768 NDNFHATPKLTLNL
+768 NDNFHATSKLTLNL
-782 GLRYELSMPRTERFN
+782 GLRYELSLPRTERYN
-797 RMEYLDPGKLS
+797 RMEYLDPNMLS

-816 LAMVN
+816 LATVN
-821 SFNSTPLECVTY
+821 SFNSTPLVGI
-833 NPCVGG
+833 NPANPIGPGNPG

-858 AEVFVGTNGASRYNY
+858 GEVFVGINGHSRYSY

-886 AWQLPNN
+886 AWQLPHN

-935 AANVANQIPCGRLS
+935 AATVANQIPCGRLS
-949 NPNANPTTGCNTPN
+949 NPNANPSLGCNATN
-963 VTFPTPPGNTLGAFN
+963 VVFPTPPGSTLGAFN

-991 NSRIPYEQSW
+991 NSKVPYEQSW
-1001 SLGIQKELPAKIL
+1001 SLGIQKELPSKIL
-1014 LDMNYIG
+1014 LDMNYVG

-1034 LQLLPRAFEQAALS
+1034 LQLLPRAFEKAALS
-1048 GKLSPT
+1048 GALSPAE
-1054 DLAAIN
+1054 LATIN
-1060 GLSVANPFASPT
+1060 SDSWANPFASPT

-1102 QLLSPFPQFAGF
+1102 QLMSPFPQFAGF

-1131 RAERAFANGLEFLVT
+1131 RAERSFANGLEFLVT

-1157 FQDFSNQFLG
+1157 FQDYSNEFLG
-1167 NGGGA
+1167 NMGGA
-1172 ASRQDPYNPRG
+1172 QFRQDPYNPRG

-1191 IPQVFQ
+1191 IPQLFQ
-1197 VSYVYE
+1197 VSYEYE
-1203 LPIGRDKAFGSSMS
+1203 LPIGRDKALGGGMN

-1232 WTVSDGRPLTLN
+1232 WTVSDGRPLPLT

-1263 QRSSTSYQSLVN
+1263 LRSSTSYQNLVN
-1275 GLPNTSQAASYFSNP
+1275 GLQNTAQTASYFSNP
-1290 GVLSVPPAFTF
+1290 DALTVPPAFTF
-1301 GNAPRTTTSVLTPG
+1301 GNAPRTTTSVLSPG

-1326 FPIARVHE
+1326 FPLTRVHE
-1334 GMRVEFRAEA
+1334 GTRLEFRAEA

-1352 FKAPNTD
+1352 FKAPNSN

-1366 QIVPGG
+1366 QIVPSG